1 VSKGRNMLA
10 GVSLIVA
17 IAGAAVGAFSFIS
30 LNNYIN
36 DMDAYIN
43 DLNAYMDDMNAY
55 INETNAFIN
64 NMNEYVL
71 PMARVYYQGPVYTIL
86 SGGIYQL
93 FNYNQKSYD
102 THEAFDLASDSYTI
116 PETGYYQ
123 VIAQYSID
131 ADDGYFYMIQLY
143 SNDILVCSRSSTSSV
158 ITNTFGVA
166 LADIINFT
174 IGDSITIK
182 VYQYNSGDVSTNIFN
197 GERYTFFAIAKIA

>member
-1 VSKGRNMLA
+1 MLA
-10 GVSLIVA
+10 GVSLI
-17 IAGAAVGAFSFIS
+17 IALAGVAVGAFSFIS

-36 DMDAYIN
+36 NID
-43 DLNAYMDDMNAY
+43 AY
-55 INETNAFIN
+55 INET
-64 NMNEYVL
+64 NEYVL
-71 PMARVYYQGPVYTIL
+71 PMARVYYEGPIYTIT

-182 VYQYNSGDVSTNIFN
+182 VYQWNSGDVSTNIFN